1 MTSSELRITTNLSL
15 TDMFFNLATSLTA
28 ALLPNSDK
36 LLRKA
41 SMVLIKMVG
50 IDLPQQETQHH
61 KSQFSQDCHNV
72 RRKLKIR
79 RTLQFHRIN
88 LENSVRLSKNSLF
101 QSKSYQNFLQHH
113 KLKYQSCKSRFSSRR
128 NQSMGTIQENDEP

>member
-1 MTSSELRITTNLSL
+1 MTSSELRMTTNLSL

-41 SMVLIKMVG
+41 SVVLIKMVG
-50 IDLPQQETQHH
+50 IDLPQQEAQH
-61 KSQFSQDCHNV
+61 KSQFTQDCHNV

-88 LENSVRLSKNSLF
+88 LENSVRLSKNSFF

-113 KLKYQSCKSRFSSRR
+113 KLKYQSCKTRFSSRR
-128 NQSMGTIQENDEP
+128 KQSMGTIHENDEP